1 MAENG
6 TDPSPEA
13 AVPVTYRRLRF
24 IVRLLTRIF
33 FRRVEVTG
41 LGNIPT
47 DRGGIL
53 VAWHPN
59 GMVDPGLIIGRFPH
73 QVIFGARHGLFRW
86 PILARVMRALGTVPI
101 YRKQDMAEDAHGEQ
115 RSKNTTSL
123 DALAKVIADGSFSAL
138 FPEGISHDA
147 PHLIELKT
155 GAARLYYQA
164 RAQTPAGQPPPVIIP
179 VGLHY
184 DKKRLFR
191 SKALVVFHPPME
203 LGPELDVTPAPDEDV
218 EESRE
223 RARALTDAIDG
234 ELSRV
239 IYATESWELHALL
252 HRARKLVRAERVHR
266 AGSQPGKASIDE
278 RVAGLARIWTGYQG
292 LMAQDPQRVEQMVDR
307 VAAYDEDMSA
317 LDLADHEL
325 DRAPRLLSPWLVMIL
340 LMQFVLVFFLLPPV
354 LMVGY
359 VINLPPAGI
368 LKLLAQYAG
377 SEDKDR
383 ATIKIIGGAFLYPI
397 TWSIWALLAA
407 WGVIQLNVLFPNMPA
422 SPLLAG
428 FCTFVLGVLSGFL
441 VIGYLRLAR
450 ETLHS
455 IRVRFVRSA
464 NTVPIGRLCG
474 ERSVLHD
481 GILQM
486 AEGMELPGVVHADG
500 TVGRD

>member
-1 MAENG
+1 MTENG
-6 TDPSPEA
+6 TNSSSRLG
-13 AVPVTYRRLRF
+13 VPATYRRLRF

-86 PILARVMRALGTVPI
+86 PILGRVMRALGTVPI
-101 YRKQDMAEDAHGEQ
+101 YRKQDMAEDADGEQ

-123 DALAKVIADGSFSAL
+123 DALAKVIAEGSFSAL

-164 RAQTPAGQPPPVIIP
+164 RAQTPEGQPPPVIIP

-203 LGPELDVTPAPDEDV
+203 LDPALDVTPAPDEDV
-218 EESRE
+218 SQARE
-223 RARALTDAIDG
+223 RARSLTDAIDV

-252 HRARKLVRAERVHR
+252 HRARKLVRAERVMR
-266 AGSQPGKASIDE
+266 AGSQPGKAGIDE
-278 RVAGLARIWTGYQG
+278 RVVGLARIWTGYQG
-292 LMAQDPQRVEQMVDR
+292 LMAVDPQRVEQMVER
-307 VAAYDEDMSA
+307 VAVYDADMSA
-317 LDLADHEL
+317 LNLADHEL
-325 DRAPRLLSPWLVMIL
+325 DRAPRLLSPWLVVIL
-340 LMQFVLVFFLLPPV
+340 LTQFVLVFFLLPPV

-368 LKLLAQYAG
+368 LKLLARYVG

-383 ATIKIIGGAFLYPI
+383 ATIKIIGGTFLYPI
-397 TWSIWALLAA
+397 TWSIWAILAA
-407 WGVIQLNVLFPNMPA
+407 WGVIQFNELFPGMPA

-428 FCTFVLGVLSGFL
+428 FCTFVLGVLSGLL

-464 NTVPIGRLCG
+464 NTAPIGRLRA

-486 AEGMELPGVVHADG
+486 AEGMELPGVLHDDG
-500 TVGRD
+500 TVGRM